1 MLVTREDEHSGG
13 ALNVDM
19 LQDDTFL
26 SSPASHLFLGRYH
39 LEILK
44 FCQELFNTL
53 KNIQDIVLNY
63 SVTSI

>member
-13 ALNVDM
+13 ALNVDT
-19 LQDDTFL
+19 LQDMFL